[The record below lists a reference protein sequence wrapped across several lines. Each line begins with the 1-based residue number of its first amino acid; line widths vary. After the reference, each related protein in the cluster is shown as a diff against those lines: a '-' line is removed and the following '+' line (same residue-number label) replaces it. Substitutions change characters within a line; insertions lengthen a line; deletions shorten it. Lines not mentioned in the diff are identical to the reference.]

1 MVILVAVQPLS
12 LLVYFSMNMY
22 PEFMY
27 AKSLP
32 YYAELLT
39 VVTTVYCV
47 FEWVTIFYY
56 LSTAVTL

>member
-1 MVILVAVQPLS
+1 
-12 LLVYFSMNMY
+12 MNMY

-32 YYAELLT
+32 YYAQLLT

-47 FEWVTIFYY
+47 FELVTIFLLPKYGCDPVTAL
-56 LSTAVTL
+56 LSCW